1 MMKPSEKTLA
11 DLARTLESHSGL
23 TGDVQ
28 QSASLVERHLGFL
41 PPSTRQEVLIAYRE
55 KKLTDPARADPWL
68 VAVTSIFLKEYDGT
82 ALSLGEWRELRDI
95 VSAEAGVLHMDV
107 VSYALGLV
115 MEYKA
120 L

>member
-11 DLARTLESHSGL
+11 DLARALESRSGSA
-23 TGDVQ
+23 GDDV

-41 PPSTRQEVLIAYRE
+41 PPSTRQEILIAYRE
-55 KKLTDPARADPWL
+55 KKLADPGRADLWL
-68 VAVTSIFLKEYDGT
+68 LAATSVFLKEYDGT
-82 ALSLGEWRELRDI
+82 ALSTGEWREIRDI

>member
-1 MMKPSEKTLA
+1 MKPSEKTLS
-11 DLARTLESHSGL
+11 DLARALESQSG
-23 TGDVQ
+23 TSGDA
-28 QSASLVERHLGFL
+28 QSGSLVERHLGFL
-41 PPSTRQEVLIAYRE
+41 PPSTREEVLISYRE
-55 KKLTDPARADPWL
+55 KKLADPERADIWL
-68 VAVTSIFLKEYDGT
+68 MTVTSVFLREYDGT
-82 ALSLGEWRELRDI
+82 ALSIGEWRELRDI

>member
-1 MMKPSEKTLA
+1 MKPSEKTLS
-11 DLARTLESHSGL
+11 DLARTLESHSG
-23 TGDVQ
+23 TSGDA
-28 QSASLVERHLGFL
+28 QSASLVERYLGFL
-41 PPSTRQEVLIAYRE
+41 PPSTREEVLIAYRE
-55 KKLTDPARADPWL
+55 KRLTDPERADIWL
-68 VAVTSIFLKEYDGT
+68 MTVTSVFLQEYDGT
-82 ALSLGEWRELRDI
+82 ALSIGEWRELRDI